1 MKGGNKVN
9 ITRETTQKIMGIT
22 NQIRCY
28 AEFHM
33 LPKTAYN
40 LKLYQLLDWYNL
52 EIRISL

>member
-9 ITRETTQKIMGIT
+9 ITRETTQKIMRIT
-22 NQIRCY
+22 NQIRCN

-33 LPKTAYN
+33 LQKTAYN
-40 LKLYQLLDWYNL
+40 LKLYQLLDWCNL

>member
-9 ITRETTQKIMGIT
+9 ITRENTQKMMGIT
-22 NQIRCY
+22 DQIRCY
-28 AEFHM
+28 AEFRM
-33 LPKTAYN
+33 LPRTANN